1 MEQKVCSRCVM
12 DTTVSDIWFADDG
25 ECKYCKIHDEME
37 RRHPLNDGKTK
48 LESIIEAIKRSG
60 KGKKYDCVCG
70 LSGGRDSSYTLL
82 KAVEFGLRP
91 LVVSIDN
98 GWGTT
103 IAEEN
108 IENACR
114 ILNLEVIW
122 VKFDW
127 EEYKDLQRSFFFAS
141 VPDVDSPSDFAIY
154 AQLSKTAKEYGIK
167 YILNGHS
174 FRTEGS
180 SPISWSYFDP
190 VYIRDVQKRF
200 GKIKYEN
207 IRTIARMTPWDLV
220 KRTFIHRIKEIRILE
235 YMDYRKPEVDKI
247 LKEKLGWKDYGGHHH
262 ENKFTHFVQSYY
274 LPLKFNIDKRKTELS
289 AQIRSGHISKAEAEA
304 VLARPYSY
312 DSAIVDE
319 VIARLGFTKSEFEAI
334 MQAPN
339 KSYKDYKTLQPV
351 YRLLRFP
358 INVATHLGFLPRILY
373 LKYCK

>member
-1 MEQKVCSRCVM
+1 MEEKVCKRCVM
-12 DTTVSDIWFADDG
+12 DTTVPDIWFDEDG

-37 RRHPLNDGKTK
+37 HRHPLGEGEVKLKHIIGKIK
-48 LESIIEAIKRSG
+48 EAG
-60 KGKKYDCVCG
+60 KDNKYDCVCG

-82 KAVEFGLRP
+82 KAIDYGLRP
-91 LVVSIDN
+91 LVVSVDN
-98 GWGTT
+98 GWGTK
-103 IAEEN
+103 ISDEN

-114 ILNLEVIW
+114 ILKLDIIK

-127 EEYKDLQRSFFFAS
+127 NEYKDIQRSFFFAS

-154 AQLSKTAKEYGIK
+154 AQLSKTAKEYKIK

-180 SPISWSYFDP
+180 SPIGWSYFDP
-190 VYIRDVQKRF
+190 VYIKDVQNRF
-200 GKIKYEN
+200 GHIKYN
-207 IRTIARMTPWDLV
+207 DIKTIATMTPWDLI
-220 KRTFIHRIKEIRILE
+220 KRTFISRIKEVRILE
-235 YMDYRKPEVDKI
+235 YIDYRKSEVDKI
-247 LKEKLGWKDYGGHHH
+247 LKERIDWKDYGGHHH
-262 ENKFTHFVQSYY
+262 ENKFTHFIQSYY
-274 LPLKFNIDKRKTELS
+274 LPQKFNIDKRKTELS
-289 AQIRSGHISKAEAEA
+289 AQIRSGHISRKDAEN
-304 VLARPYSY
+304 VLMSPYTY

-319 VIARLGFTKSEFEAI
+319 VIARLGFSRSEFDAI

-339 KSYKDYKTLQPV
+339 KSYMDYKTLQPI